1 MKLILCLD
9 DHNGMA
15 FNHRRQS
22 MDAAV
27 TKEIAKKTSGV
38 DLYVTDATAKLF
50 DGPDSEGAKPRLKI
64 SADPLGAAGNGD
76 FAFCEFAD
84 PAAYKD
90 KIEEL
95 IVYNWNR
102 HYPADTK
109 CTLELKEF
117 RKVAERDFAGKSH
130 EKVTELIYNRN

>member
-1 MKLILCLD
+1 MPAFAGNSFEAV
-9 DHNGMA
+9 NGNVP
-15 FNHRRQS
+15 FF
-22 MDAAV
+22 
-27 TKEIAKKTSGV
+27 
-38 DLYVTDATAKLF
+38 TAQELQ
-50 DGPDSEGAKPRLKI
+50 
-64 SADPLGAAGNGD
+64 AAGDGD

-109 CTLELKEF
+109 LFFATTFCRKLQNIFVGCCTYIL
-117 RKVAERDFAGKSH
+117 
-130 EKVTELIYNRN
+130 

>member
-1 MKLILCLD
+1 MPAFAGNSFEAV
-9 DHNGMA
+9 NGNVP
-15 FNHRRQS
+15 FF
-22 MDAAV
+22 
-27 TKEIAKKTSGV
+27 
-38 DLYVTDATAKLF
+38 TAQELQ
-50 DGPDSEGAKPRLKI
+50 
-64 SADPLGAAGNGD
+64 AAGDGD

-130 EKVTELIYNRN
+130 EKVTELIYYADCQGSCQ